1 MEFDEATGFLHRLRE
16 LRNDSVWFVFVVRIE
31 FGMHRKALWGAMRA
45 SIRRLWIES
54 TQKARPMK
62 TYPVT
67 LLQLGI
73 LTGTRAVAGAGLA
86 LMFSGKGTVE
96 LRKGIGWSL
105 LGVGA
110 VTYILLVLDLLLRN
124 RNGGR

>member
-1 MEFDEATGFLHRLRE
+1 MDQ
-16 LRNDSVWFVFVVRIE
+16 V
-31 FGMHRKALWGAMRA
+31 
-45 SIRRLWIES
+45 WIES
-54 TQKARPMK
+54 SKTRPMK

-86 LMFSGKGTVE
+86 LLFSGRATVE

-110 VTYILLVLDLLLRN
+110 VTYILLVLDLIWRN
-124 RNGGR
+124 RNGDR

>member
-1 MEFDEATGFLHRLRE
+1 
-16 LRNDSVWFVFVVRIE
+16 
-31 FGMHRKALWGAMRA
+31 
-45 SIRRLWIES
+45 
-54 TQKARPMK
+54 MK

-86 LMFSGKGTVE
+86 LLFSGKGTVE

-110 VTYILLVLDLLLRN
+110 ITYILLVLDLLWRN
-124 RNGGR
+124 RNGEG